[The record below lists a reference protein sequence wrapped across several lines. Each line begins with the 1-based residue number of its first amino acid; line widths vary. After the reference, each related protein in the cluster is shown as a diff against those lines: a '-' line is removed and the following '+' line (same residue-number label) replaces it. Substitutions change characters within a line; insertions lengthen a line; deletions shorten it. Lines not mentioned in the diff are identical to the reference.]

1 MFSFINFKKSHNEKL
16 APIHL
21 AIWKGFLPLA
31 SALLQAGSN
40 PNLVDALQKLIFI
53 KFIIKSKFYGNS
65 YNFF

>member
-40 PNLVDALQKLIFI
+40 PNLVDAYQKFTIYKVFH
-53 KFIIKSKFYGNS
+53 
-65 YNFF
+65 